1 MSKRGL
7 LLIISGP
14 SGVGKGSICRILLQR
29 NPQLV
34 YSVSATTRAPR
45 QGEIEGVNYFF
56 LESKD
61 FLRMINEGEFL
72 EWAEVYNNFY
82 GTPRS
87 AVEKLLARG
96 KDVILEI
103 DTQGAVQIKKTCP
116 EGIFIFVLPPSF
128 EELKK
133 RIIGRGSENQKSLD
147 CRLNAYAQEIDMIDK
162 YDHTVINDNLHK
174 AVEQIEE
181 IIEQEKAKSLGKGD

>member
-56 LESKD
+56 VERQD
-61 FLRMINEGEFL
+61 FLHMIDEGEFL

-87 AVEKLLARG
+87 AVGKLLAAG

-103 DTQGAVQIKKTCP
+103 DTQGAIQIKRTCP

-174 AVEQIEE
+174 TVEQIEE